1 MSKLVNT
8 QTSSLLTVLSASLL
22 NTPQEPPM
30 VIEKNRPPAHWP
42 AKGEIHIE
50 NLTVKYAPHLPFA
63 LNGVDLHIK
72 QGEKVGIVGRTGSGK
87 TSMSRSVPIT
97 RMSSLMLSI
106 SACVELVTHYRPH
119 CWNHYN
125 RWRGYL
131 QDWLT
136 RLTRACSEWRYLKRG
151 T

>member
-8 QTSSLLTVLSASLL
+8 QTASLLTVLSASLL

-30 VIEKNRPPAHWP
+30 VIEKNRPSAHWP
-42 AKGEIHIE
+42 AEGEIHIE

-97 RMSSLMLSI
+97 MMCGLMLGT
-106 SACVELVTHYRPH
+106 SACFELVTHHRPY
-119 CWNHYN
+119 CRSYNN
-125 RWRGYL
+125 RWRRHF

-136 RLTRACSEWRYLKRG
+136 RSTRACGE
-151 T
+151 